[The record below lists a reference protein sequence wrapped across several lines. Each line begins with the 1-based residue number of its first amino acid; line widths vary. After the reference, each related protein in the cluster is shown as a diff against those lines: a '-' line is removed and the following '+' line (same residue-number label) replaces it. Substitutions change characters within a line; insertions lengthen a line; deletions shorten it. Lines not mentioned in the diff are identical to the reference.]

1 MVVVASPVISSVV
14 VSSVVVS
21 SDTSSAHEDKVA
33 EIPAIRIKTEIIETK
48 DSKIFNYLIICTAP
62 NKVFAQNLLV
72 ALLEYAKNEFNQIN
86 SGLEG
91 YKKADW
97 IIVDY
102 GKIAVHIFSQETREK
117 FNIEKLW
124 R

>member
-1 MVVVASPVISSVV
+1 MESIVLARYFADFLSKKNAVKP
-14 VSSVVVS
+14 
-21 SDTSSAHEDKVA
+21 
-33 EIPAIRIKTEIIETK
+33 EIIETR
-48 DSKIFNYLIICTAP
+48 DSKIFNYIVVCTAP
-62 NKVFAQNLLV
+62 DKIFAQNLLV
-72 ALLEYAKNEFNQIN
+72 DLLDFAKREFNQVN

-102 GKIAVHIFSQETREK
+102 GKVAVHIFSQEARERY
-117 FNIEKLW
+117 NIEKLW